1 MDLSGPLYPLLAF
14 EVFCTFLV
22 VYLRLGDI
30 CVSFLISGS
39 LSLVTMPKCIVC
51 VPVDNFCRGQRVS
64 LHGIVTLYLFLI
76 TTS

>member
-39 LSLVTMPKCIVC
+39 LGLVTIPKCIVC
-51 VPVDNFCRGQRVS
+51 ALVGNLCRRQLVS
-64 LHGIVTLYLFLI
+64 LHGIVTL
-76 TTS
+76 